1 MRKLWVAGVL
11 ALGAVACEKEI
22 QPATGIS
29 DVVVAEFDPAA
40 EPPIVPT
47 PNDVAINPET
57 GLVEAP
63 VDPNASAAQ
72 QEFTR
77 DYLNTLDGFPTTAVA
92 STPIRDLDPAT
103 VKATSVLFIDLNPEA
118 GLPIVEPALSYD
130 ADRGLLTVSP
140 PRTGWP
146 KGGHY
151 AVALIG
157 GADGLKGTEGRPL
170 VGSPTWTLLR
180 VNKPLVE
187 CQEDVP
193 RTPDTCR
200 SVTNIIPSTETDPA
214 ARLKD
219 QARKALGLEALRLR
233 YAPVLEQLENRGIPR
248 QDVALVWTF
257 TVMSL
262 PEVTFDPEHG
272 VIPFPND
279 LLRSQDGTHLDMP
292 VPPGASAQQKALI
305 EELNKLDG
313 FSTTAPVVSENSD
326 TRGAIDLGRLDAS
339 RLSSATRFLELSATG
354 ATPWPDVRVC
364 LDCASSK
371 KADGTMANN
380 PSQLQF
386 VPRLPLEERRTYAV
400 VLTSG
405 LTNEQG
411 KRVVAPGAFALL
423 RLSAPLVDA
432 SGNSLVSG
440 VSNAQAQQL
449 EPGRAK
455 LSRLMEGLVAGGLAR
470 KDIALAWTFT
480 TQSTV
485 SGLRKLHALPSEIA
499 THSPELLPDAPT
511 ALRNANSRYFPV
523 MDTRGIPRNHIEQVI
538 EGRLVVPFTLT
549 GSNGVMET
557 GRRRYDRIPFLL
569 ILPATA
575 APPEGYPVALFG
587 HGLTGN
593 HQHVLG
599 LANTLAGT
607 GHAVLAID
615 TVKHGDRSQCLGS
628 AAVLREVLQNP
639 AATDDWACA
648 DPVNQR
654 CDNEPASPTFGRC
667 IARPNKPRQDCAF
680 SKADADF
687 TCFDAGQGRCM
698 DVDPTGDNDKCEGG
712 TFRTHGDPSKGELK
726 EVYISG
732 WNMLDPQNFFVMRDN
747 FRHQVIDLAQVV
759 RVLRGTG
766 DDSLDTR
773 LAALGASGLDGTR
786 IDYVGQSLGGLLGT
800 LYGAASPDAHHVV
813 LNAPGGRLTQVLDEA
828 TDKNL
833 AALRDRLYATLASQ
847 QMPQG
852 SPAFDT
858 YVRTAQWILDP
869 ADPVNSAWYVSNG
882 PGVPAN
888 RRALVQYI
896 TRDQVIPNSTTQ
908 ALIDAANA
916 RGGSSRTM
924 SVSRFD
930 PADTELPGEARH
942 VFLTSGNPTVTQQA
956 QSDVVKFLNDIP

>member
-11 ALGAVACEKEI
+11 ALGAVACEKET

-40 EPPIVPT
+40 VPPIVPT
-47 PNDVAINPET
+47 PNDLAINPET
-57 GLVEAP
+57 GLVDAP

-103 VKATSVLFIDLNPEA
+103 VKATSVLFIDLKPEA
-118 GLPIVEPALSYD
+118 GMPIVEPVLGYD
-130 ADRGLLTVSP
+130 AEKGLLTVAP
-140 PRTGWP
+140 PRSGWP

-157 GADGLKGTEGRPL
+157 GAEGLKGNEGKPL
-170 VGSPTWTLLR
+170 VGSPTWALLR
-180 VNKPLVE
+180 APTPLVE
-187 CQEDVP
+187 CQEGVP

-200 SVTNIIPSTETDPA
+200 SVTNIIPSTETDVV
-214 ARLKD
+214 ARMKD
-219 QARKALGLEALRLR
+219 QAAKALRLEALRVQ
-233 YAPVLEQLENRGIPR
+233 YAPVLELLESRGIPR
-248 QDVALVWTF
+248 QDVALLWTF

-262 PEVTFDPEHG
+262 PEVTFDPEHN

-279 LLRSQDGTHLDMP
+279 LLLSEDGSHVNLP
-292 VPPGASAQQKALI
+292 VPPGSSPQQKALI

-313 FSTTAPVVSENSD
+313 FSTTMPVVSENSD
-326 TRGAIDLGRLDAS
+326 ASGAIDLGKLDAS
-339 RLSSATRFLELSATG
+339 RLAAATRFLKLSATG
-354 ATPWPDVRVC
+354 AMPQPDVQVC

-371 KADGTMANN
+371 KADGTPANN

-386 VPRLPLEERRTYAV
+386 VPRLPLEERSTYAV
-400 VLTSG
+400 VLTSS

-411 KRVVAPGAFALL
+411 KRVVPPGAFALL
-423 RLSAPLVDA
+423 RLSAPLVD
-432 SGNSLVSG
+432 SDGRSLVSG
-440 VSNAQAQQL
+440 VSDAQARQL

-455 LSRLMEGLVAGGLAR
+455 LSRLMEGLVASGLAR

-485 SGLRKLHALPSEIA
+485 SGLRKLHALPSEIGA
-499 THSPELLPDAPT
+499 LSPELLPAAPT

-523 MDTRGIPRNHIEQVI
+523 MDTRGIPRGHIEQII

-549 GSNGVMET
+549 GANGMMET
-557 GRRRYDRIPFLL
+557 GRRRYERVPFLL
-569 ILPATA
+569 VLPARA
-575 APPEGYPVALFG
+575 APPEGYPVTLFG

-599 LANTLAGT
+599 LANLLANT
-607 GHAVLAID
+607 GRAVIAID
-615 TVKHGDRSQCLGS
+615 TVKHGDRSMCLGS

-680 SKADADF
+680 SRSDADF

-726 EVYISG
+726 EVDISG

-747 FRHQVIDLAQVV
+747 FRHQVIDLAQVA
-759 RVLRGTG
+759 RVLQGTG
-766 DDSLDTR
+766 DNSFNQQ
-773 LAALGASGLDGTR
+773 LAALGAPGLNGGEL
-786 IDYVGQSLGGLLGT
+786 DYLGQSLGGLLGT
-800 LYGAASPDAHHVV
+800 LYGAVSPDAHHVV
-813 LNAPGGRLTQVLDEA
+813 LNAAGGRLTQVLDEA
-828 TDKNL
+828 TDKNFVT
-833 AALRDRLYATLASQ
+833 LRDKLYATLASQ

-858 YVRTAQWILDP
+858 YVRTGQWILDP
-869 ADPVNSAWYVSNG
+869 ADPVNSSWYVSNG
-882 PGVPAN
+882 PDVPAN

-896 TRDQVIPNSTTQ
+896 TRDKVIPNSTTQ

-916 RGGSSRTM
+916 RGGSSRQL

-930 PADTELPGEARH
+930 PTEAELPGDARH
-942 VFLTSGNPTVTQQA
+942 VFLTGGNPTVTQQA
-956 QSDVVKFLNDIP
+956 QTDVVQFLSDTP